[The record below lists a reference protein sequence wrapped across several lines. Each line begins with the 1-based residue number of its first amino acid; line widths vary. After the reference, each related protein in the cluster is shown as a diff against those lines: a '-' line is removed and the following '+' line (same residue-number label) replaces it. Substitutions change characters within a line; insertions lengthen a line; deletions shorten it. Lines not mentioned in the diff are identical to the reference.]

1 MADISAR
8 AQTGSSIR
16 LSIGWGQLFA
26 GTIVNGFSVWHLY
39 LKATHVTTSK
49 LVAGLDSLYLS
60 IRDFLM
66 LPMSFANFNL
76 TSDEKD
82 YLTMSLILS
91 ASLIRAYYKAGW
103 SLQLRLCIWLAMVGL
118 STYYAVA
125 HTRSLDALHVGV
137 RDWIYVL
144 FTTLINIVLL
154 PLVFDI
160 VLPLLLYVPL
170 IIIRKGRTNLREY
183 LANMSEGGWAGLVVN
198 VSTLLNIVATL
209 GWGATLLLLNSASS

>member
-1 MADISAR
+1 
-8 AQTGSSIR
+8 
-16 LSIGWGQLFA
+16 
-26 GTIVNGFSVWHLY
+26 
-39 LKATHVTTSK
+39 
-49 LVAGLDSLYLS
+49 
-60 IRDFLM
+60 
-66 LPMSFANFNL
+66 
-76 TSDEKD
+76 
-82 YLTMSLILS
+82 
-91 ASLIRAYYKAGW
+91 
-103 SLQLRLCIWLAMVGL
+103 
-118 STYYAVA
+118 
-125 HTRSLDALHVGV
+125 V